1 MVTPSDNITLVPENM
16 KFTILVEPFFAQ
28 YYNII
33 NMPALLPLYG
43 EEFIIRNNAVL
54 LCKY

>member
-16 KFTILVEPFFAQ
+16 KFRILVEPFFAQ
-28 YYNII
+28 YYKIL
-33 NMPALLPLYG
+33 NMPALLPLCR
-43 EEFIIRNNAVL
+43 EEFFIRNKAVL